1 MPGRRGLYGDRSLPL
16 TADINLINLVDV
28 AFTLLVI
35 FMITAPI
42 LQGGVEVRV
51 PQAEVA
57 PLRAS
62 EALVVSVDQDGQIFI
77 EDAAVSLEEFRAAI
91 KDVWKQRGSPPVY
104 VKGDERSSYGVVLQV
119 IAAIKASEIENVGLV
134 AQPEPSRRGG

>member
-1 MPGRRGLYGDRSLPL
+1 MARYGGLYEDRSLPL

-42 LQGGVEVRV
+42 LQGGVEIRV

-57 PLRAS
+57 PLPAT
-62 EALVVSVDQDGQIFI
+62 EAIVVSIDHEGAIYID
-77 EDAAVSLEEFRAAI
+77 DAKVTYEEYRAAI
-91 KDVWKQRGSPPVY
+91 EDVWTQKGSPPIY
-104 VKGDERSSYGVVLQV
+104 VQGDERASYGIVLRV
-119 IAAIKASEIENVGLV
+119 IAATKAAGISGVGLV
-134 AQPEPSRRGG
+134 AEPEVRRRR

>member
-1 MPGRRGLYGDRSLPL
+1 MARYGGLYEDRSLPL

-42 LQGGVEVRV
+42 LQGGVEVQL

-57 PLRAS
+57 PLPAT
-62 EALVVSVDQDGQIFI
+62 EAIVVSVDHEGAIYID
-77 EDAAVSLEEFRAAI
+77 DAKVTYDEFKAVIR
-91 KDVWKQRGSPPVY
+91 DVWNQKGTPPVY
-104 VKGDERSSYGVVLQV
+104 VQGDERANFGVVLRV
-119 IAAIKASEIENVGLV
+119 IAALKAADISAVGLV
-134 AQPEPSRRGG
+134 AEPEVRRR

>member
-1 MPGRRGLYGDRSLPL
+1 MANYGGLYGDRSLPL

-42 LQGGVEVRV
+42 LQGGVEVQV

-57 PLRAS
+57 PLPAS
-62 EALVVSVDQDGQIFI
+62 EAIIVTIDREEVIYIGDASVTLD
-77 EDAAVSLEEFRAAI
+77 EFKAAI
-91 KDVWKQRGSPPVY
+91 KEVWIAKGSPAVY
-104 VKGDERSSYGVVLQV
+104 VQGDRAASYGVVLKV
-119 IAAIKASEIENVGLV
+119 IAALKAAEIEAVGLV
-134 AQPEPSRRGG
+134 AEPEVQRRR

>member
-1 MPGRRGLYGDRSLPL
+1 MARRGLYNNRSLPL

-42 LQGGVEVRV
+42 LQGGVEIQI

-57 PLRAS
+57 PLPAS
-62 EALVVSVDQDGQIFI
+62 EAIVISIDREGAIYIDEAKVT
-77 EDAAVSLEEFRAAI
+77 LEEFKAAI
-91 KDVWKQRGSPPVY
+91 SDVWNQKGTPPVY
-104 VKGDERSSYGVVLQV
+104 VQGDEAASYGIVLKVV
-119 IAAIKASEIENVGLV
+119 AALKAAEIEAVGLV
-134 AQPEPSRRGG
+134 AEPEFGRGR

>member
-1 MPGRRGLYGDRSLPL
+1 MPL

-42 LQGGVEVRV
+42 LQGGVEVQV

-57 PLRAS
+57 PLPAT
-62 EALVVSVDQDGQIFI
+62 EAIVVSVDREGAIYIGDAQVSMEEFKAAI
-77 EDAAVSLEEFRAAI
+77 EDIWNREGNPS
-91 KDVWKQRGSPPVY
+91 VY
-104 VKGDERSSYGVVLQV
+104 VQGDEGASYGIVLKV
-119 IAAIKASEIENVGLV
+119 IAAVKSAGIESVGLV
-134 AQPEPSRRGG
+134 AEPEVRRRR

>member
-1 MPGRRGLYGDRSLPL
+1 MARWGGLYEERSMPL

-42 LQGGVEVRV
+42 LQGGVQVTV

-57 PLRAS
+57 PLPAS
-62 EALVVSVDQDGQIFI
+62 EAIVVTIDVEGAIYIDDASVSFD
-77 EDAAVSLEEFRAAI
+77 EFKAAI
-91 KDVWKQRGSPPVY
+91 RDVWVAKGTPAIY
-104 VKGDERSSYGVVLQV
+104 VQGDEGAEYGAVLKVV
-119 IAAIKASEIENVGLV
+119 AAIKAAEIDNVGLI
-134 AQPEPSRRGG
+134 AEPEVTRRR

>member
-1 MPGRRGLYGDRSLPL
+1 MARHGGLYEDRSLPL

-42 LQGGVEVRV
+42 LQGGVEVQV

-57 PLRAS
+57 PLPAS
-62 EALVVSVDQDGQIFI
+62 QAIVVTVDREGGVFIGEAPVT
-77 EDAAVSLEEFRAAI
+77 LEEFKAAI
-91 KDVWKQRGSPPVY
+91 QDVWRQKGNPPVY
-104 VKGDERSSYGVVLQV
+104 VQGDEQAAYGTVLRVV
-119 IAAIKASEIENVGLV
+119 AALKAAEIDAVGLV
-134 AQPEPSRRGG
+134 AEPEVRRRR

>member
-1 MPGRRGLYGDRSLPL
+1 MPL

-42 LQGGVEVRV
+42 LQGGVQVQV

-57 PLRAS
+57 PLPAS
-62 EALVVSVDQDGQIFI
+62 EAIVVSIDREGAIYI
-77 EDAAVSLEEFRAAI
+77 EDAAVTLEEFKAAI
-91 KDVWKQRGSPPVY
+91 KDVWSQKGSPPVY
-104 VKGDERSSYGVVLQV
+104 VQGDAGASYGIVLKV
-119 IAAIKASEIENVGLV
+119 IAAVKAAEIDAVGLV
-134 AQPEPSRRGG
+134 AEPELRRRR